1 MSHTVFT
8 RCRRTGPTRP
18 PAVDLAVDAPPAVPR
33 TVTGAAARLVPLVM
47 AVASVGAVA
56 TMVVSGPA
64 VGHTPMLVVFPV
76 MMVASAVAAVASGG
90 GRQRAEL
97 DADRRRYLN
106 YLASLSRRLTEDAVA
121 QRNWLLS
128 THPEPD
134 ALWTVVGDARMW
146 VRHRGEEEFCA
157 VRVGVDAVPATTRL
171 TDPVADSPGEQDPVT
186 AAALRRLLRAH
197 GQISEAPV
205 TVPLA
210 AGTTMTVNGNGDRA
224 RALLRALICQLAVAH
239 SPDDVGVIAAVGEA
253 QRRHWDWLKW
263 LPHLQDWS
271 REPNRRRLVVVVD
284 GGDAP
289 ATDATSTVLR
299 IDPVTTADNDLR
311 LDAGAGVKIL
321 TRPDQMTPVAAL
333 AVARRLAGHRTGPD
347 PAGGSGGWLARVG
360 VSDPARIDPE
370 TLWGNRFGT
379 PLPVP
384 IGADDHG
391 GIVDLDIREAAS
403 DGMGPHGLCL
413 GATGSGKSEL
423 LRTIA
428 LGMIARHSPETLNLV
443 LVDFKG
449 GATFLD
455 LAHTRHTTA
464 VITNL
469 EEEAGLVD
477 RMREA
482 LGGEIDRRQRILRSA
497 GNLAGVAEY
506 HRARRDGR
514 PLAPLPALFIIVDEF
529 SELLSRHPEFV
540 DVFVAIGRLGRSL
553 GMHLL
558 LASQRLDEGRL
569 RGLDSHLSY
578 RICLKTLSEAESRMA
593 IGVADAYHLPRRPG
607 AAYLKVGAGQPVRF
621 QATYV
626 SGPVSDLLPAPRSG
640 PSARNTVPRV
650 FTAAPST
657 GGVEPSAGGGDA
669 VRHATLLEV
678 IVGGLAGYGPSPHRV
693 WLPPLA
699 DSPRLGT
706 LTAGYDGGGLR
717 VPIGLVDNSF
727 EHRRDPLVVDMSGS
741 AGHLAVVGAPRTGKT
756 TVLKTLVTAL
766 AATHDPRRVQVYCI
780 DFGGGGLSEL
790 AGLPHVGSVAGRSN
804 ADLVRRTLVEILAVL
819 RRREAAGTDT
829 EDPYGDVLLV
839 IDGWAVAR
847 RDHGGPDDLEEV
859 VTAIAGAGLAYG
871 VHVVL
876 TASRWAD
883 IRPALRDQIGT
894 RIELRL
900 GDPADSEIDRAR
912 ARRIPAD
919 RPGHGL
925 SPDGLPMVIA
935 LPDNTFRSS
944 HTQWQAPPIRLL
956 PERVDFPDL
965 PTLAPAA
972 GCVLGIDEDRLQPVT
987 LDLTAQH
994 LLVFGEPGCGKTA
1007 VLRLLC
1013 HEIVRTV
1020 PDGLLVPVDPRRT
1033 LAEFGG
1039 LGLRLLPELIETLRE
1054 RVRTAGPVV
1063 RRDLRRGR
1071 RLRPGRIGAGAAGRC
1086 TAARPRP
1093 RTASAHRA
1101 RQWRR
1106 GARALRPGPVC
1117 SARDRAGGAADERLS
1132 RRRAAGGWGAS
1143 AAVAARPRHPGD
1155 PRRRRTDHPGGLDG
1169 IVGAPVTAICEVGPG
1184 AVRLLHGGNG
1194 ATAAP
1199 ALVEAV
1205 LDAGGEP
1212 LALLDDKPMR
1222 TEALWCAVFEALLT
1236 GADEALLV
1244 CPSWWPPPQ
1253 VEAVAGAAR
1262 TVAETVITFPRH
1274 RLLHRGAVFIEI
1286 GPEFVVIGDH
1296 EGILSAQT
1304 RWAAVDIV
1312 ARAVADRVGG
1322 RGGPVHID
1330 APAGVPGAAAL
1341 GSVIARRLRADGRT
1355 VRQLDDHQLCAA
1367 ATRSAGTFAPASPP
1381 AAGAVRRRRLPAA
1394 GVATATVVM
1403 TAIAVI
1409 GMAVA
1414 RQTATSATEL
1424 VEGRVAVRIPAAWSV
1439 QRITGG
1445 PGSARV
1451 QAMSPVD
1458 PGAILHITQS
1468 RVSTGDLAATAE
1480 ALRSA
1485 VEAQP
1490 VGLFVD
1496 FNPDDRRADR
1506 PAVTYRE
1513 LRPGHDIRWT
1523 VVVSGRVRISIGC
1536 QSTPGRGDHIEPACE
1551 QAIRSAREIG

>member
-1 MSHTVFT
+1 
-8 RCRRTGPTRP
+8 
-18 PAVDLAVDAPPAVPR
+18 
-33 TVTGAAARLVPLVM
+33 
-47 AVASVGAVA
+47 
-56 TMVVSGPA
+56 
-64 VGHTPMLVVFPV
+64 
-76 MMVASAVAAVASGG
+76 
-90 GRQRAEL
+90 
-97 DADRRRYLN
+97 
-106 YLASLSRRLTEDAVA
+106 
-121 QRNWLLS
+121 
-128 THPEPD
+128 
-134 ALWTVVGDARMW
+134 
-146 VRHRGEEEFCA
+146 
-157 VRVGVDAVPATTRL
+157 
-171 TDPVADSPGEQDPVT
+171 
-186 AAALRRLLRAH
+186 
-197 GQISEAPV
+197 
-205 TVPLA
+205 
-210 AGTTMTVNGNGDRA
+210 
-224 RALLRALICQLAVAH
+224 
-239 SPDDVGVIAAVGEA
+239 
-253 QRRHWDWLKW
+253 
-263 LPHLQDWS
+263 
-271 REPNRRRLVVVVD
+271 
-284 GGDAP
+284 
-289 ATDATSTVLR
+289 
-299 IDPVTTADNDLR
+299 
-311 LDAGAGVKIL
+311 
-321 TRPDQMTPVAAL
+321 
-333 AVARRLAGHRTGPD
+333 
-347 PAGGSGGWLARVG
+347 
-360 VSDPARIDPE
+360 
-370 TLWGNRFGT
+370 
-379 PLPVP
+379 
-384 IGADDHG
+384 
-391 GIVDLDIREAAS
+391 
-403 DGMGPHGLCL
+403 
-413 GATGSGKSEL
+413 
-423 LRTIA
+423 
-428 LGMIARHSPETLNLV
+428 
-443 LVDFKG
+443 
-449 GATFLD
+449 
-455 LAHTRHTTA
+455 
-464 VITNL
+464 
-469 EEEAGLVD
+469 
-477 RMREA
+477 
-482 LGGEIDRRQRILRSA
+482 
-497 GNLAGVAEY
+497 
-506 HRARRDGR
+506 
-514 PLAPLPALFIIVDEF
+514 
-529 SELLSRHPEFV
+529 
-540 DVFVAIGRLGRSL
+540 
-553 GMHLL
+553 
-558 LASQRLDEGRL
+558 
-569 RGLDSHLSY
+569 
-578 RICLKTLSEAESRMA
+578 
-593 IGVADAYHLPRRPG
+593 
-607 AAYLKVGAGQPVRF
+607 
-621 QATYV
+621 
-626 SGPVSDLLPAPRSG
+626 
-640 PSARNTVPRV
+640 
-650 FTAAPST
+650 
-657 GGVEPSAGGGDA
+657 
-669 VRHATLLEV
+669 
-678 IVGGLAGYGPSPHRV
+678 
-693 WLPPLA
+693 
-699 DSPRLGT
+699 
-706 LTAGYDGGGLR
+706 
-717 VPIGLVDNSF
+717 
-727 EHRRDPLVVDMSGS
+727 
-741 AGHLAVVGAPRTGKT
+741 
-756 TVLKTLVTAL
+756 
-766 AATHDPRRVQVYCI
+766 
-780 DFGGGGLSEL
+780 
-790 AGLPHVGSVAGRSN
+790 
-804 ADLVRRTLVEILAVL
+804 
-819 RRREAAGTDT
+819 
-829 EDPYGDVLLV
+829 
-839 IDGWAVAR
+839 
-847 RDHGGPDDLEEV
+847 
-859 VTAIAGAGLAYG
+859 
-871 VHVVL
+871 
-876 TASRWAD
+876 
-883 IRPALRDQIGT
+883 
-894 RIELRL
+894 
-900 GDPADSEIDRAR
+900 
-912 ARRIPAD
+912 
-919 RPGHGL
+919 
-925 SPDGLPMVIA
+925 MVIA

-987 LDLTAQH
+987 LDLTGQH

-1063 RRDLRRGR
+1063 RRTYVVVDDYDL
-1071 RLRPGRIGAGAAGRC
+1071 A
-1086 TAARPRP
+1086 
-1093 RTASAHRA
+1093 ASALAPLADVLPHA
-1101 RQWRR
+1101 RDLGLHLLIAR
-1106 GARALRPGPVC
+1106 GSGGAARALYDPVLSAVRETGPVGLQM
-1117 SARDRAGGAADERLS
+1117 SGMS

-1244 CPSWWPPPQ
+1244 YPSWWPPPQ

-1322 RGGPVHID
+1322 GADRCTSMRRWEC
-1330 APAGVPGAAAL
+1330 PARPHSGQSSRVGC
-1341 GSVIARRLRADGRT
+1341 VRT
-1355 VRQLDDHQLCAA
+1355 AE
-1367 ATRSAGTFAPASPP
+1367 RSANSTTISCAPQRLGRREAFAPASPP